1 MKRIPYILT
10 AAVLTLCLTG
20 CGRSAPIAAVT
31 TEAASETVPIV
42 TNTPV
47 ETTQAAEVPTEFTI
61 PELHS

>member
-1 MKRIPYILT
+1 MKQIPYILT

-47 ETTQAAEVPTEFTI
+47 ETTQAAEDVHIF
-61 PELHS
+61 HKRF